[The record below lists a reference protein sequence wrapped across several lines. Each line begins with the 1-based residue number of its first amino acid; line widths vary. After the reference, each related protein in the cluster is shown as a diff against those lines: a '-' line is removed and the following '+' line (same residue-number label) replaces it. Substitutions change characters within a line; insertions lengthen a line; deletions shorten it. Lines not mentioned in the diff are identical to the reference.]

1 MPKATAISINE
12 QLAKLTFLSNRTPQ
26 TTSDEAKGA
35 FASLSDYRDGAIFI
49 SHYAGNSEWETHPK
63 GDEKVMVMEGE
74 TSLILWQ
81 NDVETAN
88 LLHKGELFVVPQGVW
103 HRFETPKG
111 VKVLAIT
118 PQPTTHSLT
127 HPRAPNG

>member
-1 MPKATAISINE
+1 MPKATAISINQ

-35 FASLSDYRDGAIFI
+35 FASVSDYRDGAIFVG
-49 SHYAGNSEWETHPK
+49 HYAGNSEWETHPN
-63 GDEKVMVMEGE
+63 GDEMVMVMEGE

-81 NDVETAN
+81 NDVETTN
-88 LLHKGELFVVPQGVW
+88 VLNKGELFVVPQGIW

-111 VKVLAIT
+111 VKVLVIT
-118 PQPTTHSLT
+118 PQPTTHSLI
-127 HPRAPNG
+127 HPKDL